1 MADLPSS
8 SSHARALAQA
18 ASALA
23 EKVDPALTT
32 DRICGLAV
40 ELVRP
45 CAHASISIR
54 ARRGRPR
61 TLAASSSVA
70 ERVDAAQYELG
81 QGPNLTA
88 IDENRTLVL
97 QDLGTEGE
105 WPDWTALAR
114 EAGIN
119 SLMCVRLIGSRQQ
132 TIGAMTLYSE
142 AVGPWDD
149 ETFELAKLYATHA
162 AIAMNHAQVA
172 DGLHT
177 ALASRHL
184 IGLAQGVLMTRHQLS
199 ATQAFAVL
207 QKYSS
212 ESNVKVADVAR
223 DIVADLDPTYAP
235 PA

>member
-1 MADLPSS
+1 MAELPPSP
-8 SSHARALAQA
+8 SSHARALARA
-18 ASALA
+18 AAALA
-23 EKVDPALTT
+23 EKVDPTLTT
-32 DRICGLAV
+32 DRICDLAV
-40 ELVRP
+40 ELVPP

-61 TLAASSSVA
+61 TLAASSPVA
-70 ERVDAAQYELG
+70 ERVDTAQYELQ

-97 QDLGTEGE
+97 QDLGEGE
-105 WPDWTALAR
+105 WPAWTELAH
-114 EAGIN
+114 EAGIR
-119 SLMCVRLIGSRQQ
+119 SLMCVRLIGARQQ

-142 AVGPWDD
+142 DTGPWDD

-184 IGLAQGVLMTRHQLS
+184 IGLAQGVLMTRHRLT

-223 DIVADLDPTYAP
+223 DIVADLDPTYHP
-235 PA
+235 PD

>member
-1 MADLPSS
+1 MADLPS

-18 ASALA
+18 AAALA
-23 EKVDPALTT
+23 EKVDPTLTT

-40 ELVRP
+40 ELVPP

-61 TLAASSSVA
+61 TLAASSTVA
-70 ERVDAAQYELG
+70 ERVDTAQYELG

-97 QDLGTEGE
+97 QDLATEGE
-105 WPDWTALAR
+105 WPDWIAMAR
-114 EAGIN
+114 EAGIR
-119 SLMCVRLIGSRQQ
+119 SLMCVRLIGGRQQ

-142 AVGPWDD
+142 STGPWDE

>member
-8 SSHARALAQA
+8 SSHAHALARA
-18 ASALA
+18 AAALA
-23 EKVDPALTT
+23 EKVDPTLTT

-40 ELVRP
+40 ELVPP

-61 TLAASSSVA
+61 TLAASSPLA
-70 ERVDAAQYELG
+70 ERVDAAQYDLG

-97 QDLGTEGE
+97 QDLEAEGE
-105 WPDWTALAR
+105 WPAWTALAR
-114 EAGIN
+114 EAGIR
-119 SLMCVRLIGSRQQ
+119 SLMCVRLIGGRQQ

-142 AVGPWDD
+142 ATGPWDE

-184 IGLAQGVLMTRHQLS
+184 IGLAQGVLMTRHRLS

>member
-1 MADLPSS
+1 MADLSS

-18 ASALA
+18 AAALA
-23 EKVDPALTT
+23 EKVDPTLTT

-40 ELVRP
+40 ELVPP

-61 TLAASSSVA
+61 TLAASSPVA
-70 ERVDAAQYELG
+70 ERVDTAQYELG

-97 QDLGTEGE
+97 QDLATEGE
-105 WPDWTALAR
+105 WPDWIALAR
-114 EAGIN
+114 EAGIR
-119 SLMCVRLIGSRQQ
+119 SLMCVRLIGGRQQ

-142 AVGPWDD
+142 STGPWDE